1 MRLRLLEDAPGRV
14 MKWVR
19 LLVRDGL
26 RDCVLLRGDGEM
38 GNGEDFNIGAAG
50 QKVGSRTVPGKR
62 SRVLSAAPEDLD
74 ALLLAHCRD
83 AVTELPRGVLGT
95 ATAAE
100 FLAAL
105 PAACRLLLPD
115 ITGSGPAM
123 FSVLVSHRLLPAM
136 PSPRVLPAA
145 LALAATVSPLLE
157 RRSARQWTMWLARVR
172 ERDSA
177 VAVAVHARTPDSQ
190 RSAIAAP
197 MSSRPLRSAALRAE
211 RDMLAEQLALAQ
223 AEAGKYRAELAAEQ
237 ERQAARQ
244 DGWAAKDRELNARLD
259 RLQQKMAE
267 MGRTLEAA
275 SATQAQGRADLA
287 EIRRLCG
294 VASDDPRTVGQLI
307 GAVMRTLGEVE
318 NDEAAARRALA
329 GAVAERD
336 KLAARIERAE
346 NDLARARADL
356 AAAKNSLKMQT
367 ERGDQRVGPMLEHLH
382 GLELELGQAV
392 AENELRRGRML
403 PPSEHD
409 VLTVRQEAARKV
421 RQLQSKRTLPWQ
433 ED

>member
-1 MRLRLLEDAPGRV
+1 MA
-14 MKWVR
+14 
-19 LLVRDGL
+19 
-26 RDCVLLRGDGEM
+26 
-38 GNGEDFNIGAAG
+38 NGEDFDNGATG
-50 QKVGSRTVPGKR
+50 QNAVPRTVSGKR
-62 SRVLSAAPEDLD
+62 ARVLSAAPEDLD

-123 FSVLVSHRLLPAM
+123 FSVLVSHGLLPAM

-157 RRSARQWTMWLARVR
+157 RRSARQWTIWLARVR

-197 MSSRPLRSAALRAE
+197 ATVRPLRSAALRAE
-211 RDMLAEQLALAQ
+211 RDTLADKLAR
-223 AEAGKYRAELAAEQ
+223 AEAEAEKYKAELAAE
-237 ERQAARQ
+237 AARQ
-244 DGWAAKDRELNARLD
+244 VARQESWAAKDRELNARVD

-275 SATQAQGRADLA
+275 SATQAQGRADLL
-287 EIRRLCG
+287 EVRRLCG
-294 VASDDPRTVGQLI
+294 VASDDPRTLVQLI

-318 NDEAAARRALA
+318 NDEADARRALA

-336 KLAARIERAE
+336 RLAVRIERAE

-356 AAAKNSLKMQT
+356 AAAKNSLKTQT
-367 ERGDQRVGPMLEHLH
+367 ERGDMRVGPILEHLH

-403 PPSEHD
+403 PPSERD

-421 RQLQSKRTLPWQ
+421 RQLRSKRTLGWE